1 MDKILKAVHTTKL
14 NSENVVDRN
23 SRYIDTNIDRY
34 ILANLPS
41 KLIELSEI
49 SLKIKNILLER
60 KNGLF
65 GSLVFGQEQ
74 LVKQESNKLKLNGIL
89 SVPSLADEIQDEQNK
104 IKPIN
109 QKIEESYIKSEFQS
123 KNDKKLKQF

>member
-65 GSLVFGQEQ
+65 GSLVFGQ
-74 LVKQESNKLKLNGIL
+74 
-89 SVPSLADEIQDEQNK
+89 
-104 IKPIN
+104 
-109 QKIEESYIKSEFQS
+109 
-123 KNDKKLKQF
+123 